1 MTETPHE
8 NQWQGHLRGSKSYQ
22 RILLALACAGVAT
35 FAQLYSL
42 QGVLPLLAA
51 DLRVSAADAA
61 LSVSTATIG
70 LAIAV
75 IPWSA
80 VADRTGRLRAMS
92 VAVIAATVLGLV
104 VPLMPTLSTILLAR
118 FFEGLAL
125 GGIPALALAY
135 LTEEVH
141 RMHAAIA
148 AGSYVA
154 GTTVGGLLGRVIAGP
169 VGDLAGWRVGI
180 LVVSL
185 LATMASIG
193 FILLAPKQLGFVR
206 MSNLPGGG
214 PGLLGRLR
222 INLLNPGLLALY
234 AQGFLLMGGFV
245 AVYNFLGFRLEAP
258 PFLLPTAITSLLFLA
273 YLAGTFSSRSVGT
286 LSARYGRRNML
297 ALSTLVM
304 MCGVAL
310 TMIPVLFM
318 VLIGLLILTAGFFG
332 AHAVASGWSPV
343 RASVGRAQ
351 AASLY
356 NLFYYAGS
364 SLIGWWGGL
373 VFQNLGWNALAL
385 TVMALALLATLW
397 AWFALRPATGPIS
410 GPNSAAAQ

>member
-1 MTETPHE
+1 M
-8 NQWQGHLRGSKSYQ
+8 
-22 RILLALACAGVAT
+22 ALACAGVAT

-51 DLRVSAADAA
+51 DLRVSAAEAA

-80 VADRTGRLRAMS
+80 LADRIGRLRAMS
-92 VAVIAATVLGLV
+92 IAVIAATVLGLL
-104 VPLMPTLSTILLAR
+104 VPLMPTLSSILLLR

-154 GTTVGGLLGRVIAGP
+154 GTTIGGLSGRVIAGP
-169 VGDLAGWRVGI
+169 IGDLAGWRTGV
-180 LVVSL
+180 LLVSL
-185 LATMASIG
+185 LATMASAG
-193 FILLAPKQLGFVR
+193 FILLAPKQRGFVR
-206 MSNLPGGG
+206 LGKAAEGS
-214 PGLLGRLR
+214 PGLLSRLGS
-222 INLLNPGLLALY
+222 NLKNPGLLALY

-245 AVYNFLGFRLEAP
+245 AVYNYLGFRLEAA
-258 PFLLPTAITSLLFLA
+258 PFLLPTAVTSLLFLA
-273 YLAGTFSSRSVGT
+273 YLAGTFSSRLVGS
-286 LSARYGRRNML
+286 LSARFGRRNML

-304 MCGVAL
+304 ALGVAL
-310 TMIPVLFM
+310 TMVPTVLMVLF
-318 VLIGLLILTAGFFG
+318 GLLVLTAGFFA
-332 AHAVASGWSPV
+332 AHAVASGWAPA

-356 NLFYYAGS
+356 NLCYYAGS

-373 VFQNLGWNALAL
+373 VFQQLGWNALAL
-385 TVMALALLATLW
+385 TVIALALLATLW
-397 AWFALRPATGPIS
+397 AWFALRPSTDGP
-410 GPNSAAAQ
+410 SAAHSVGTV